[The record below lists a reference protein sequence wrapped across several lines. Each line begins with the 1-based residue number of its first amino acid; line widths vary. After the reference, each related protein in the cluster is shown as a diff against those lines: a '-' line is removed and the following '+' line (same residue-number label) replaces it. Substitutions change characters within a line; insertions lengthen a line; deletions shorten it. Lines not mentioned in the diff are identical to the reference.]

1 MNLTLDGDGDPVRS
15 EARLSSVALCLV
27 AATLLTAAC
36 MSKRWLANGSGGD
49 SISYGLIRFTECI
62 GGACQ
67 THPATTPPDALTR
80 RLPREQLSPVFPI
93 AGWTALGASALAIV
107 ALAACALIGLFR
119 QRLALPIAP
128 SSLALLGLLV
138 AMVGGSL
145 FIATKPGGLGRVGV
159 DWGFIVFS
167 VAVVIGIV
175 AAQRISKEIR
185 PIDPDLEALDQIS
198 IRS

>member
-1 MNLTLDGDGDPVRS
+1 MNVTLDANGNPVRTD
-15 EARLSSVALCLV
+15 ARLTSVALCLV

-36 MSKRWLANGSGGD
+36 MSKRWLANGTGPD
-49 SISYGLIRFTECI
+49 SIGYGLIRFTECI

-67 THPATTPPDALTR
+67 THPSDVEPIALTK
-80 RLPREQLSPVFPI
+80 RLPREHLSPVFPI
-93 AGWTALGASALAIV
+93 AGWTTMGASALAIV

-138 AMVGGSL
+138 AMVSGSL

-159 DWGFIVFS
+159 DWSFVVFS
-167 VAVVIGIV
+167 AAVVIGIV

-185 PIDPDLEALDQIS
+185 PIDPELEALEQMMNG
-198 IRS
+198 